1 MTYVEILGKENSR
14 NNQQMT
20 CSEALFQTI
29 VKELK
34 KSVSKQKNAYI
45 IALMIGKYTG
55 LRISEVFALDQS
67 DFDFSMQ
74 TISVTKKM
82 IYANKQCSEIKV
94 DTQLKNKASKSI
106 LPFHHDLQQTMKQW
120 FVVHPHQH
128 VISNEKG
135 QYLNPKQMEHTL
147 WRISARIGAPFHFHM
162 LRHTFASRLI
172 QQGADMKVAQE
183 LMRHASITTTMNIY
197 THISE
202 ESKKKALYQAF
213 PIDKKISKRFSHRLK
228 INQLNKLSIILVK
241 EAEGVF
247 KMREYVKPT
256 MEGEVFAANEYIAS
270 TCWGVQ
276 CDINAAMDYEIKHYN
291 TDGIDH
297 AADHC
302 GFSGNQVIKDYNE
315 DGTADAMIEVGTD
328 GLGELTCKLYGDPWY
343 QSEKNIA
350 SVKVGDY
357 IYWTTRSGNRTWHHQ
372 GKVTESVPGHPNRS

>member
-1 MTYVEILGKENSR
+1 MSIRKRKSKKAACGYTYQVYFNYLDVLSGKKKQFSKSGFIDYSSARQYEMKKKLELFCEQTNPILQNKTLNDVYDEWMIIEAMNQYQENTRIDYSNRYECHIRYSLGDQALTDLNFRKIQIYFNNKKDIGWTTNYKLREILNVLFRFSIKCGYINENPMTYVEILGKENSR
-14 NNQQMT
+14 SNRQMT

-29 VKELK
+29 VRELN

-55 LRISEVFALDQS
+55 LRISEVFALDAS
-67 DFDFSMQ
+67 DFDFDMQ

-106 LPFHHDLQQTMKQW
+106 LPFHHDLQQIMKQW
-120 FVVHPHQH
+120 FMIHPHQH

-147 WRISARIGAPFHFHM
+147 WRISARIGTPFHFHM

-213 PIDKKISKRFSHRLK
+213 PID
-228 INQLNKLSIILVK
+228 
-241 EAEGVF
+241 
-247 KMREYVKPT
+247 
-256 MEGEVFAANEYIAS
+256 
-270 TCWGVQ
+270 
-276 CDINAAMDYEIKHYN
+276 
-291 TDGIDH
+291 
-297 AADHC
+297 
-302 GFSGNQVIKDYNE
+302 
-315 DGTADAMIEVGTD
+315 
-328 GLGELTCKLYGDPWY
+328 
-343 QSEKNIA
+343 EK
-350 SVKVGDY
+350 S
-357 IYWTTRSGNRTWHHQ
+357 
-372 GKVTESVPGHPNRS
+372 